1 MNPIQNSVTGPTS
14 GSVHKVETST
24 KRNAAGSAAQVGAGA
39 AGAQAGGDMVSIS
52 NSARLLNASTSSV
65 SSTNASNVKLA
76 ELKSVIASGQYTVN
90 PQKIAQGL
98 LRDSQALQKA
108 SGQ

>member
-1 MNPIQNSVTGPTS
+1 MNPIQNSVTSSAS
-14 GSVHKVETST
+14 GSIQKVETST
-24 KRNAAGSAAQVGAGA
+24 RRNAAGSAAPSAGGAV
-39 AGAQAGGDMVSIS
+39 GAQAGGDMVSIS
-52 NSARLLNASTSSV
+52 NSARLLHTSATTTAATETTALKISQ
-65 SSTNASNVKLA
+65 
-76 ELKSVIASGQYTVN
+76 LKSAIASGHYTVD

>member
-1 MNPIQNSVTGPTS
+1 MNPIQNSVTSPAS
-14 GSVHKVETST
+14 GSIQKVETST
-24 KRNAAGSAAQVGAGA
+24 KRNAAGSAAPSAAGA
-39 AGAQAGGDMVSIS
+39 VGAQAGGDMVSIS
-52 NSARLLNASTSSV
+52 NSARLLNTAATTTASGATDLKIS
-65 SSTNASNVKLA
+65 A
-76 ELKSVIASGQYTVN
+76 LKSAIASGHYTVN